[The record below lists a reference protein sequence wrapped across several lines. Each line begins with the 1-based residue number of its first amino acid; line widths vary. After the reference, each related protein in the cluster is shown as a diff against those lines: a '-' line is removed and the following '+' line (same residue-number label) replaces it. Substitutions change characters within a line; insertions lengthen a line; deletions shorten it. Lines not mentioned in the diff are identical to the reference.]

1 VNFLRSRAGI
11 LRRVRSGVALEWAHP
26 TANDRRRSTGGL
38 HTHAVRREAHQHEEF
53 AMSKP
58 RRSYSSR
65 KRLLA
70 SVKVAALLAAL
81 GFVTVVL
88 EQPRLTASP
97 TSPRASLEQLYP
109 ADAGGASV
117 TRSVSEPPASAKSQL
132 SASDHL
138 PAYFPG
144 QFAPPGGEVE
154 PQPPTF

>member
-1 VNFLRSRAGI
+1 MSK
-11 LRRVRSGVALEWAHP
+11 P
-26 TANDRRRSTGGL
+26 
-38 HTHAVRREAHQHEEF
+38 F

-58 RRSYSSR
+58 RPSYSSR

-88 EQPRLTASP
+88 EQPQLTASP
-97 TSPRASLEQLYP
+97 TGPRTSLEQLY
-109 ADAGGASV
+109 ATD
-117 TRSVSEPPASAKSQL
+117 ASA
-132 SASDHL
+132 APMTHL
-138 PAYFPG
+138 PTYFPS

>member
-1 VNFLRSRAGI
+1 
-11 LRRVRSGVALEWAHP
+11 
-26 TANDRRRSTGGL
+26 
-38 HTHAVRREAHQHEEF
+38 
-53 AMSKP
+53 MSKP

-154 PQPPTF
+154 AQPPTF